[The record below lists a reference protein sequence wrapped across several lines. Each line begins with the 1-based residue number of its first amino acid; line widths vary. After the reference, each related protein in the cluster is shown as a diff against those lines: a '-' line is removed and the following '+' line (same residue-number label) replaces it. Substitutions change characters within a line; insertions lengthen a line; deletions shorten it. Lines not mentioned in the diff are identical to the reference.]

1 MNIIRFGASRSRSS
15 RRIQGCFASLLFCLL
30 LFAVLPARANVYATH
45 IQVNGGN
52 GNGDTAPG
60 GFMRINFILNED
72 ATAGTTVRIFSGT
85 NLVRTIIVPAGSW
98 GTFRGQNTVFWD
110 LKDAGGVIVPYGT
123 YSVSVTAA
131 SLGFPAWTQIT
142 SDANSGNYVF
152 APRGIAVNRNPNSPY
167 YGRVFV
173 SNTTTGPHPTTTSG
187 DQIGILKLNADGSP
201 VEEGEFSDGGYLWSG
216 GTRGPYSPWKIAV
229 SDDDYFYANDW
240 SAHGDILRFDQTV
253 SPASFLHV
261 LRADNW
267 GNNGE
272 ANLTGP
278 GVNGAGT
285 NTQIWMAD
293 VNFPF
298 SLGITKYGVTPNG
311 DCATNDTGTVVVGL
325 GGDMNLPPWG
335 VAVDRQGVIYTI
347 QQVENA
353 DNPSPRVL
361 RFPAYDPSTNSGVP
375 EVNAD
380 WAVGTNDFRMCGAYG
395 VAADPSGVYVAA
407 AFRGTPTNS
416 ASGYTTPSGYTNG
429 QTVVFFATNGVISTN
444 IITGSTN
451 DHTDVCFDNVG
462 NLYDLDNAAHIWRA
476 YSPPGP
482 NQSTTT
488 PVGQTIRVLAIPY
501 ITSVGS
507 SDTNVLVNFDAP
519 LTNTASQFFLQSAPA
534 ISGSLTDVV
543 ATVIQISPG
552 LFQATTGPG
561 SSNQFYRIRRQ

>member
-1 MNIIRFGASRSRSS
+1 MNTIRFGALPSRLSRQ
-15 RRIQGCFASLLFCLL
+15 IQDCFANLSFCLL
-30 LFAVLPARANVYATH
+30 LFAVLPARANVCATH

-60 GFMRINFILNED
+60 GLIRVNFILNEA
-72 ATAGTTVRIFSGT
+72 ATAGTTVRIFSGA
-85 NLVRTIIVPAGSW
+85 NLVRAITIPAGGW
-98 GTFRGQNTVFWD
+98 GALRGQNTVLWD
-110 LKDAGGVIVPYGT
+110 LKDTNGVIVPYGN

-131 SLGFPAWTQIT
+131 SLGFAAWTQIT

-152 APRGIAVNRNPNSPY
+152 APRGIAVNQNTNSPY

-173 SNTTTGPHPTTTSG
+173 SNTTTGPHQATTPG
-187 DQIGILKLNADGSP
+187 DRIGILKLNADGSP
-201 VEEGEFSDGGYLWSG
+201 AEEGEYSDGGYLLWQG
-216 GTRGPYSPWKIAV
+216 GTRSPYSPWKIAV

-240 SAHGDILRFDQTV
+240 SANGYILRFDQTI
-253 SPASFLHV
+253 SPGSFLQV
-261 LRADNW
+261 LRGDNW

-278 GVNGAGT
+278 AVTGAGT

-293 VNFPF
+293 VNSPL
-298 SLGITKYGVTPNG
+298 SLGILKYGVTPNG

-335 VAVDRQGVIYTI
+335 VAVDKQGAIYAI
-347 QQVENA
+347 QQV
-353 DNPSPRVL
+353 DNPDDPNPRVL
-361 RFPAYDPSTNSGVP
+361 RFPPYDPSTNSGVP
-375 EVNAD
+375 EINAD
-380 WAVGTNDFRMCGAYG
+380 WAVGVGDFRMCGAYG
-395 VAADPSGVYVAA
+395 VAADPTGAYVAA
-407 AFRGTPTNS
+407 AFQGTQ
-416 ASGYTTPSGYTNG
+416 TPSGYTNG
-429 QTVVFFATNGVISTN
+429 QTVVFFATNGLIATN

-488 PVGQTIRVLAIPY
+488 PSGQTIRVLAVPY
-501 ITSVGS
+501 ITSVVSG
-507 SDTNVLVNFDAP
+507 DTNVLVNFDAP

-534 ISGSLTDVV
+534 LGGFLTDVT
-543 ATVIQISPG
+543 ATVIQINPG
-552 LFQATTGPG
+552 LFQAATGPG
-561 SSNQFYRIRRQ
+561 GSNQFYRIRRQ